1 MVKLR
6 SGLGGR
12 IWVFVVCLGR
22 PSGYYAAFS
31 AGQSVFP
38 PIHYGKYRP
47 YPVLSVWQALVVVLV
62 FVLVFLSGKR
72 SKRW

>member
-12 IWVFVVCLGR
+12 FGVFVVCLGR
-22 PSGYYAAFS
+22 PSGNYAGFS
-31 AGQSVFP
+31 DRFP
-38 PIHYGKYRP
+38 PIHYGNYRP

-72 SKRW
+72 SKRR